1 MLNILQ
7 AFNPSNRKKKRKL
20 SKTKKVVLW
29 ILFCVVTLGF
39 TLAYFMDDEN
49 YMYYVQKQNSKT
61 EKNTYERA
69 KDSGRLVYYTS
80 SSDSSGKKKKK
91 KKGSGGVDASIEEI
105 TDAINQIIGSM
116 SDEWIK
122 GDTPMLANQIAYVRK
137 VLPMMI
143 SMHLRHPELFA
154 STVMIQNT
162 QESGWNG
169 DPSVPGS
176 NNYFGIKSAGR
187 KPNEYWKGDVINS
200 HAVEGGI
207 AGFCDYP
214 DMTTSILDYGCF
226 LKENSRYTTGGGEP
240 PDGHRLGLYGDEA
253 NVFTAPDPVTQIT
266 RIMNAGYAPGSESMY
281 IKHAEYLTNTLKF
294 NRFDE
299 LADKVAEILANDSS
313 CEDGSD
319 EYEDEWNPEGG
330 SLKPITD
337 AGVDLSGISSK
348 RAKVLAEGVALLG
361 TPYRQIRPY
370 VLPTKNNDGTY
381 NVSTGLMDCSAFTH
395 HCVKTALG
403 IDIGQNT
410 YAQMASSNVEKIG
423 ASDLEPGD
431 LYFPH
436 TGHVTIFLK
445 DNGDGTYKVLHEPHS
460 GDVCKIGN
468 YPVSGTA
475 MYYRVKGIDD

>member
-1 MLNILQ
+1 M
-7 AFNPSNRKKKRKL
+7 
-20 SKTKKVVLW
+20 
-29 ILFCVVTLGF
+29 VTLGF

-49 YMYYVQKQNSKT
+49 YMYYVQKQNNKT

-69 KDSGRLVYYTS
+69 KDSGRLIYYTA
-80 SSDSSGKKKKK
+80 SSDRSGKKKK

-200 HAVEGGI
+200 HAVEGGT

-226 LKENSRYTTGGGEP
+226 LKENPRYTTGGGEP
-240 PDGHRLGLYGDEA
+240 PDGHRLGLYGDDA

-299 LADKVAEILANDSS
+299 LADKVAGILANDSS

-330 SLKPITD
+330 ALKPITD

-361 TPYRQIRPY
+361 TPYVY
-370 VLPTKNNDGTY
+370 GGTKVPSKNDDGTY
-381 NVSTGLMDCSAFTH
+381 NVSTGGLDCSSFVQ
-395 HCVKTALG
+395 HCLLIGMDLSVSRTTYTQAAETSHFER
-403 IDIGQNT
+403 IDPSE
-410 YAQMASSNVEKIG
+410 AK
-423 ASDLEPGD
+423 PGD
-431 LYFPH
+431 IWQPH
-436 TGHVTIFLK
+436 PGHTTFFLK
-445 DNGDGTYKVLHEPHS
+445 DNGDGTNTILHEPQT
-460 GDVCKIGN
+460 GDVCKIAKRSRTCW
-468 YPVSGTA
+468 SGA
-475 MYYRVKGIDD
+475 GVYYRVKGIDD